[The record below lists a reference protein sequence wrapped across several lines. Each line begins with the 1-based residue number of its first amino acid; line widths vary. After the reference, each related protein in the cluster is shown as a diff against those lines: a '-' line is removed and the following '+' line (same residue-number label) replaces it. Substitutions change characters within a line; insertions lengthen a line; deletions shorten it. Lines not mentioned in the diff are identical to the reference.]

1 MPAALRSWQFKEAA
15 STVIAAVMTGV
26 FTIIAASSFA
36 SLIFTGPLQPFTGN
50 GIWLMLWT
58 AFIVGIVVALTSS
71 LRGVVAIPQDR
82 IAPIMAVLVAGV
94 IAQLPN
100 ATPEEQCRAAMAALT
115 MVSLITG
122 LILFLLGRLKMGDLL
137 QYIPYPVIGGF
148 LAGSGWLLSVG
159 AFRVLV
165 GHPLTLGSLPELL
178 SPGLALKWLPGLVF
192 GILLFFI
199 MKRAAHP
206 LVPAT
211 MLLGAIALFYLG
223 LALSGAS
230 LTEAREHGWLP
241 TTVAGQTITRF
252 PGYGPLGSVPWASL
266 AHQFNIIGTILLT
279 SVVSVLLTASAL
291 ELATR
296 QEVDINQ
303 ELRSAGF
310 ATSLASLG
318 GGMVGFH
325 SLSLSRL
332 AASMGAGNR
341 WVGALSGA
349 ICGLG
354 LLVGPSLIAFL
365 PKYVCGGL
373 LFFLG
378 FMFLWEWVVEARHKL
393 NRVDHAVVLLIL
405 GVIGTLGYTQGIITG
420 VVAAII
426 LFIHN
431 YSRVDVVTN
440 ALSGA
445 QLSSNVDR
453 PVRFAR
459 ELKEQGQS
467 IYILKLQGFIF
478 FGTAS
483 HLLDKI
489 RLRIANGAL
498 PPLRFVVLDFRRV
511 TGLDSSAMF
520 SLRKAEQMGQKRGF
534 TILICHASAELASEL
549 SYSEA
554 PANGAGNLRLYPDL
568 DHGLEICENEL
579 LKTMASAPRQELRL
593 TEQLQELWPKAA
605 NPAGLLPYLQRQ
617 EFPAQT
623 HLILQGDKSA
633 GLYFI
638 ESGHVTA
645 RLEFTD
651 GRTLRLRTMGPGTVV
666 GEISLFLGGVRTA
679 SVVTNEPC
687 VVYGL
692 TPAGLTRMEQADPA
706 LALAFHRFMVCLL
719 AERLTNS
726 TGTLRSLLE

>member
-1 MPAALRSWQFKEAA
+1 M
-15 STVIAAVMTGV
+15 IAAGMTGV

-36 SLIFTGPLQPFTGN
+36 SLIFAGPLQPFTGN

-58 AFIVGIVVALTSS
+58 AFIVGIVVALASS

-94 IAQLPN
+94 VAQMPN
-100 ATPEEQCRAAMAALT
+100 ASPEAQCRAAIAAITL
-115 MVSLITG
+115 VSLITG
-122 LILFLLGRLKMGDLL
+122 VILYLLGRLKMGDLL

-148 LAGSGWLLSVG
+148 LAGSGWLLAVG
-159 AFRVLV
+159 ALRVMV
-165 GHPLTLGSLPELL
+165 GHPITFAGLPELL
-178 SPGLALKWLPGLVF
+178 APGLVLKWIPGLIF
-192 GILLFFI
+192 GALLFVV
-199 MKRAAHP
+199 MKRASHP
-206 LVPAT
+206 LVPAV
-211 MLLGAIALFYLG
+211 MLLAAIALFYLG
-223 LALSGAS
+223 LGLSGTP
-230 LTEAREHGWLP
+230 LETARNQGWLP
-241 TTVAGQTITRF
+241 VAVTGHEISRF
-252 PGYGPLGSVPWASL
+252 PGYGPFADVPLAELGR
-266 AHQFNIIGTILLT
+266 QFNIIGTILLT

-303 ELRSAGF
+303 ELRAAGL
-310 ATSLASLG
+310 ATSLASAG

-332 AASMGAGNR
+332 ASSMGAANR

-349 ICGLG
+349 LCGLA
-354 LLVGPSLIAFL
+354 LLVGPSLISYL
-365 PKYVCGGL
+365 PRYLCGGL

-378 FMFLWEWVVEARHKL
+378 LMFLWEWVVEARRSL

-440 ALSGA
+440 VLSGA

-453 PVRFAR
+453 PVGLMR
-459 ELKEQGQS
+459 ELKERGQA

-483 HLLDKI
+483 HLLEKI
-489 RLRIANGAL
+489 RTRYAKTSLL
-498 PPLRFVVLDFRRV
+498 PLRFVVLDFRRV
-511 TGLDSSAMF
+511 TGLDSSAIF

-534 TILICHASAELASEL
+534 AIIICHASAELVSEL
-549 SYSEA
+549 HYSQEQL
-554 PANGAGNLRLYPDL
+554 NGNGSLRLYADL
-568 DHGLEICENEL
+568 DHGLEACENEL
-579 LKTMASAPRQELRL
+579 LRLPATDSRSPRRL
-593 TEQLQELWPKAA
+593 NEQLSALWPREAS
-605 NPAGLLPYLQRQ
+605 PAGLLPYLERQ

-623 HLILQGDKSA
+623 HLIVQGDKSC

-645 RLEFTD
+645 RLEFSD

-666 GEISLFLGGVRTA
+666 GEISLFLGGPRTA

-692 TPAGLTRMEQADPA
+692 TPAALARLEQAEPA

-726 TGTLRSLLE
+726 TSTLRSLLE

>member
-1 MPAALRSWQFKEAA
+1 MEGERLACRLAAREPRLEPPGREQRYICVTWANIMDSPAGNCNVCPLMVGALRSWQYKHAA
-15 STVIAAVMTGV
+15 STMIAAGMTGV

-36 SLIFTGPLQPFTGN
+36 SLIFAGPLQPFTGN

-58 AFIVGIVVALTSS
+58 ALVVGILVALTSS

-94 IAQLPN
+94 VGQMPN
-100 ATPEEQCRAAMAALT
+100 ASPEAQCRAAIAAIT

-122 LILFLLGRLKMGDLL
+122 VILYLLGRFKMGDLL

-148 LAGSGWLLSVG
+148 LAGSGWLLAVG
-159 AFRVLV
+159 ALRVMV
-165 GHPLTLGSLPELL
+165 GHAITLAGLPELFT
-178 SPGLALKWLPGLVF
+178 PDLALKWIPGLIF
-192 GILLFFI
+192 GSLLFVV
-199 MKRAAHP
+199 MKRASHP
-206 LVPAT
+206 LVPAA
-211 MLLGAIALFYLG
+211 MLLAAIALFYL
-223 LALSGAS
+223 ALFLYGSP
-230 LTEAREHGWLP
+230 LETARTHGWLP
-241 TTVAGQTITRF
+241 EAITGHEISRF
-252 PGYGPLGSVPWASL
+252 PGYGPFADIPWADL
-266 AHQFNIIGTILLT
+266 GRQFNIVGTILLT

-303 ELRSAGF
+303 ELRAAGI
-310 ATSLASLG
+310 ATSVAGVG

-332 AASMGAGNR
+332 ASSMGAGNR

-349 ICGLG
+349 LCGLA
-354 LLVGPSLIAFL
+354 LLVGPSLIGYI
-365 PKYVCGGL
+365 PRYVCGGL

-378 FMFLWEWVVEARHKL
+378 LMFLWEWVIEARHTL

-431 YSRVDVVTN
+431 YSRVDVVTST
-440 ALSGA
+440 LSGA

-453 PVRFAR
+453 PMRFVR
-459 ELKEQGQS
+459 ELKEQGQA

-483 HLLDKI
+483 HLLEKI
-489 RLRIANGAL
+489 RARYANASL

-511 TGLDSSAMF
+511 TGLDSSAIF

-534 TILICHASAELASEL
+534 AMILCHASPELVSEL

-554 PANGAGNLRLYPDL
+554 QLKGNGSLRLYPDL
-568 DHGLEICENEL
+568 DHGLEACENEL
-579 LKTMASAPRQELRL
+579 LKLLAACVPSPLQL
-593 TEQLQELWPKAA
+593 TGQLAELWPKSAS
-605 NPAGLLPYLQRQ
+605 PEGLLSYLERQ
-617 EFPAQT
+617 EFPAQA
-623 HLILQGDKSA
+623 HLIVQGDKSS

-638 ESGHVTA
+638 ESGQVTA
-645 RLEFTD
+645 RL
-651 GRTLRLRTMGPGTVV
+651 
-666 GEISLFLGGVRTA
+666 
-679 SVVTNEPC
+679 
-687 VVYGL
+687 
-692 TPAGLTRMEQADPA
+692 EQADPA

-726 TGTLRSLLE
+726 TSTLRSVLE

>member
-1 MPAALRSWQFKEAA
+1 
-15 STVIAAVMTGV
+15 MTGV

-36 SLIFTGPLQPFTGN
+36 SLIFVGPLQPFTGN
-50 GIWLMLWT
+50 GIWMMLWT
-58 AFIVGIVVALTSS
+58 AFVVGILVALSSS

-82 IAPIMAVLVAGV
+82 IAPILAVLVAGV
-94 IAQLPN
+94 VAQMP
-100 ATPEEQCRAAMAALT
+100 AASPEEQCRAAIAAIT
-115 MVSLITG
+115 TVSLITG
-122 LILFLLGRLKMGDLL
+122 VILYLLGRLKMGDLL

-148 LAGSGWLLSVG
+148 LAGSGWLLAVG
-159 AFRVLV
+159 ALRVMV
-165 GHPLTLGSLPELL
+165 GHPITLSGLAGLCAPGVVMKWI
-178 SPGLALKWLPGLVF
+178 PGLIF
-192 GILLFFI
+192 GALLFAV
-199 MKRAAHP
+199 MKRASHP
-206 LVPAT
+206 LIPAA
-211 MLLGAIALFYLG
+211 MLLVAIAIFYVSVAVSG
-223 LALSGAS
+223 LTLAS
-230 LTEAREHGWLP
+230 ARDQGWLP
-241 TTVAGQTITRF
+241 VAFNADAITRF
-252 PGYGPLGSVPWASL
+252 PGFGPFVGVPWETL
-266 AHQFNIIGTILLT
+266 GREFNIIGTILLT
-279 SVVSVLLTASAL
+279 SVVSVLLTSSAL

-303 ELRSAGF
+303 ELRSAGL
-310 ATSLASLG
+310 ATGLASLG

-332 AASMGAGNR
+332 ASSMGAGNR
-341 WVGALSGA
+341 WVGALTGG
-349 ICGLG
+349 ICGLA
-354 LLVGPSLIAFL
+354 LLVGPALIGYL

-378 FMFLWEWVVEARHKL
+378 LMFLWEWVVEARRTL

-440 ALSGA
+440 TLSGS

-453 PVRFAR
+453 PMRFVR
-459 ELKEQGQS
+459 ELKEQGQA

-483 HLLDKI
+483 HLIDKI
-489 RLRIANGAL
+489 RERYADTRL

-520 SLRKAEQMGQKRGF
+520 SLRKAEQLGQKRGF
-534 TILICHASAELASEL
+534 TLMLCHASPELVSEL
-549 SYSEA
+549 RYSEEKFQG
-554 PANGAGNLRLYPDL
+554 NGSLRLFPDL
-568 DHGLEICENEL
+568 DHGLEACENEL
-579 LKTMASAPRQELRL
+579 LKLVVINARPQLRL
-593 TEQLQELWPKAA
+593 AEQLAEMWPKDAS
-605 NPAGLLPYLQRQ
+605 PDGLLPYLERL
-617 EFPAQT
+617 EFPSQT
-623 HLILQGDKSA
+623 HLIRQGDPSN

-666 GEISLFLGGVRTA
+666 GEISLFLGGTRTA

-692 TPAGLTRMEQADPA
+692 SPDRLARLAEADPA

-726 TGTLRSLLE
+726 TGTLRSVLE

>member
-1 MPAALRSWQFKEAA
+1 
-15 STVIAAVMTGV
+15 MTGV

-36 SLIFTGPLQPFTGN
+36 SLIFAGPLQPFTGN
-50 GIWLMLWT
+50 AIWLMLWT
-58 AFIVGIVVALTSS
+58 ALIVGILVALTSS

-82 IAPIMAVLVAGV
+82 IAPIMAVLVAGIV
-94 IAQLPN
+94 GQMPN
-100 ATPEEQCRAAMAALT
+100 ASPEEQCRAAIAAIT
-115 MVSLITG
+115 VVSLITG
-122 LILFLLGRLKMGDLL
+122 VILYLLGRLKMGDLL

-148 LAGSGWLLSVG
+148 LAGSGWLLAVG
-159 AFRVLV
+159 ALRVMV
-165 GHPLTLGSLPELL
+165 GHGITIAGLPELFTPDL
-178 SPGLALKWLPGLVF
+178 ATKWIPGLIF
-192 GILLFFI
+192 GSLLFLV
-199 MKRAAHP
+199 MKRASHP

-211 MLLGAIALFYLG
+211 MLIGAIALFYLG
-223 LALSGAS
+223 LWLYGTP
-230 LTEAREHGWLP
+230 LETARNHGWLP
-241 TTVAGQTITRF
+241 VAVTGHEIARF
-252 PGYGPLGSVPWASL
+252 PGYGPFADIPWAEL
-266 AHQFNIIGTILLT
+266 GRQFNIIGTILLT

-303 ELRSAGF
+303 ELRAAGL
-310 ATSLASLG
+310 ATSLASVG

-332 AASMGAGNR
+332 ASSMGAGNR
-341 WVGALSGA
+341 WVGALSGG
-349 ICGLG
+349 ICGLA
-354 LLVGPSLIAFL
+354 LLMGPSLIGYL
-365 PKYVCGGL
+365 PRYVCGGL

-378 FMFLWEWVVEARHKL
+378 LMFLWEWVIEARRSL

-440 ALSGA
+440 TLSGA

-453 PVRFAR
+453 PVRFVR
-459 ELKEQGQS
+459 ELKEQGQA

-483 HLLDKI
+483 HLLEKI
-489 RLRIANGAL
+489 RTRFANPKL
-498 PPLRFVVLDFRRV
+498 SPLRFVVLDFRRV
-511 TGLDSSAMF
+511 TGLDSSAIF

-534 TILICHASAELASEL
+534 VIILCHASAELVSEL
-549 SYSEA
+549 RYSEEKFDG
-554 PANGAGNLRLYPDL
+554 NGSLRLYPDL
-568 DHGLEICENEL
+568 DHGLEACENEL
-579 LKTMASAPRQELRL
+579 LKLEGVSPRPELQL
-593 TEQLQELWPKAA
+593 TDQLTELWPK
-605 NPAGLLPYLQRQ
+605 NVSPAGLLPYLERQ
-617 EFPAQT
+617 EFPAQA
-623 HLILQGDKSA
+623 HLIVQSEKSS

-666 GEISLFLGGVRTA
+666 GEISLFLGGPRTA
-679 SVVTNEPC
+679 AVVTNEPC

-692 TPAGLTRMEQADPA
+692 TPAGLARLEQADPL

-726 TGTLRSLLE
+726 TGTLRSVLE

>member
-1 MPAALRSWQFKEAA
+1 MVGAIRSWQFRHAA
-15 STVIAAVMTGV
+15 STMIAAGMTGV

-36 SLIFTGPLQPFTGN
+36 SLIFAGPLQPFTGN

-58 AFIVGIVVALTSS
+58 AFIVGIVVALASS

-94 IAQLPN
+94 VAQMPN
-100 ATPEEQCRAAMAALT
+100 ASPEAQCRAAIAAITL
-115 MVSLITG
+115 VSLITG
-122 LILFLLGRLKMGDLL
+122 VILYLLGRLKMGDLL

-148 LAGSGWLLSVG
+148 LAGSGWLLAVG
-159 AFRVLV
+159 ALRVMV
-165 GHPLTLGSLPELL
+165 GHPITFAGLPELL
-178 SPGLALKWLPGLVF
+178 APGLVLKWIPGLIF
-192 GILLFFI
+192 GALLFVV
-199 MKRAAHP
+199 MKRASHP
-206 LVPAT
+206 LVPAV
-211 MLLGAIALFYLG
+211 MLLAAIALFYLG
-223 LALSGAS
+223 LGLSGTP
-230 LTEAREHGWLP
+230 LETARNQGWLP
-241 TTVAGQTITRF
+241 VAVTGHEISRF
-252 PGYGPLGSVPWASL
+252 PGYGPFADVPLAELGR
-266 AHQFNIIGTILLT
+266 QFNIIGTILLT

-303 ELRSAGF
+303 ELRAAGL
-310 ATSLASLG
+310 ATSLASAG

-332 AASMGAGNR
+332 ASSMGAANR

-349 ICGLG
+349 LCGLA
-354 LLVGPSLIAFL
+354 LLVGPSLISYL
-365 PKYVCGGL
+365 PRYLCGGL

-378 FMFLWEWVVEARHKL
+378 LMFLWEWVVEARRSL

-440 ALSGA
+440 VLSGA
-445 QLSSNVDR
+445 QLTSNVDR
-453 PVRFAR
+453 PVRFMR
-459 ELKEQGQS
+459 ELKEQGQA

-483 HLLDKI
+483 HLLEKI
-489 RLRIANGAL
+489 RTRYAKTSLL
-498 PPLRFVVLDFRRV
+498 PLRFVVLDFRRV
-511 TGLDSSAMF
+511 TGLDSSAIF

-534 TILICHASAELASEL
+534 AIIICHASAELVSEL
-549 SYSEA
+549 HYSQEQL
-554 PANGAGNLRLYPDL
+554 NGNGSLRLYADL
-568 DHGLEICENEL
+568 DHGLEACENEL
-579 LKTMASAPRQELRL
+579 LRLPATDSRSPRRL
-593 TEQLQELWPKAA
+593 NEQLSALWPREAS
-605 NPAGLLPYLQRQ
+605 PAGLLPYLERQ

-623 HLILQGDKSA
+623 HLIVQGDKSC

-645 RLEFTD
+645 RLEFSD

-666 GEISLFLGGVRTA
+666 GEISLFLGGPRTA

-692 TPAGLTRMEQADPA
+692 NPDGLARLEQADPA

-726 TGTLRSLLE
+726 TSTLRSLLE

>member
-1 MPAALRSWQFKEAA
+1 M
-15 STVIAAVMTGV
+15 IAAGMTGV

-36 SLIFTGPLQPFTGN
+36 SLIFAGPLQPFAGN

-58 AFIVGIVVALTSS
+58 ALVVGIMVAVASS

-94 IAQLPN
+94 VGQMPN
-100 ATPEEQCRAAMAALT
+100 ASPEAQCRAAIAAITL
-115 MVSLITG
+115 VSLLTG
-122 LILFLLGRLKMGDLL
+122 VILYLLGRLKMGDML

-148 LAGSGWLLSVG
+148 LAGSGWLLAVG
-159 AFRVLV
+159 ALRVMV
-165 GHPLTLGSLPELL
+165 GHAITIADLPELFL
-178 SPGLALKWLPGLVF
+178 PVEAMKWLPGLIF
-192 GILLFFI
+192 GSLLLLV
-199 MKRAAHP
+199 MKRASHP
-206 LVPAT
+206 LVPAI
-211 MLLGAIALFYLG
+211 MLLAAIALFYFG
-223 LALSGAS
+223 LWLYGTP
-230 LTEAREHGWLP
+230 LETARNHGWLP
-241 TTVAGQTITRF
+241 EAITGHEISRF
-252 PGYGPLGSVPWASL
+252 PGYGPFADVPWTEL
-266 AHQFNIIGTILLT
+266 GRQVNIIGTILLT

-303 ELRSAGF
+303 ELRAAGL
-310 ATSLASLG
+310 ATSVAALG

-332 AASMGAGNR
+332 ASSMGAGNR
-341 WVGALSGA
+341 WVGALSGGL
-349 ICGLG
+349 CGLA
-354 LLVGPSLIAFL
+354 LVVSPAVIGYL
-365 PKYVCGGL
+365 PRYVCGGL

-378 FMFLWEWVVEARHKL
+378 LMFLWEWVIEARRSL

-440 ALSGA
+440 TLSGA
-445 QLSSNVDR
+445 QLTSNVDR
-453 PVRFAR
+453 PVRFVR
-459 ELKEQGQS
+459 ELKEHGEA

-483 HLLDKI
+483 HLLEKI
-489 RLRIANGAL
+489 RARYTHSKLS
-498 PPLRFVVLDFRRV
+498 PLRFVVLDFRRV
-511 TGLDSSAMF
+511 TGLDSSAIF

-534 TILICHASAELASEL
+534 VIIICHASAELVSEL
-549 SYSEA
+549 RYSEEQLD
-554 PANGAGNLRLYPDL
+554 GSGRLRLYADL
-568 DHGLEICENEL
+568 DHGLEACENEL
-579 LKTMASAPRQELRL
+579 LKSTSASSRPQLHL
-593 TEQLQELWPKAA
+593 IEQLTELWPKSIS
-605 NPAGLLPYLQRQ
+605 PAGLLPYLQRQ

-623 HLILQGDKSA
+623 HLIVQGDASS

-666 GEISLFLGGVRTA
+666 GEISMFLGGTRTA

-692 TPAGLTRMEQADPA
+692 TADRLARLEQADPA

-726 TGTLRSLLE
+726 TGTLRSVLE

>member
-1 MPAALRSWQFKEAA
+1 MVGAFRSSQSKHAA
-15 STVIAAVMTGV
+15 STIIAAGMTGV

-36 SLIFTGPLQPFTGN
+36 SLIFAGPLQPFAGN

-58 AFIVGIVVALTSS
+58 AFIVGILMALTSS

-94 IAQLPN
+94 VSQMPN
-100 ATPEEQCRAAMAALT
+100 AIPVEQCRAAIASITL
-115 MVSLITG
+115 VSLLTG
-122 LILFLLGRLKMGDLL
+122 VVLYLVGRFKMGDLL

-148 LAGSGWLLSVG
+148 LAGSGWLLAVG
-159 AFRVLV
+159 ALRVMV
-165 GHPLTLGSLPELL
+165 GHPITLAWLPEIFM
-178 SPGLALKWLPGLVF
+178 PGLVLKWMPGLMF
-192 GILLFFI
+192 GSLLLVV

-211 MLLGAIALFYLG
+211 MLLAAIALFYVA
-223 LALSGAS
+223 LALSGTP
-230 LTEAREHGWLP
+230 LETARAHGWLP
-241 TTVAGQTITRF
+241 VAVTSHDLARF
-252 PGYGPLGSVPWASL
+252 PGYGPFADIPWTDLGR
-266 AHQFNIIGTILLT
+266 QFNIIGTILLT
-279 SVVSVLLTASAL
+279 SVVSILLTASAL

-303 ELRSAGF
+303 ELRSAGL
-310 ATSLASLG
+310 ATSVASMG

-332 AASMGAGNR
+332 AHSMGADNR
-341 WVGALSGA
+341 WVGALSGGL
-349 ICGLG
+349 CGLA
-354 LLVGPSLIAFL
+354 LLVGPSLIGYL
-365 PKYVCGGL
+365 PQYVCGGL

-378 FMFLWEWVVEARHKL
+378 LMFLWEWVVEARRSL
-393 NRVDHAVVLLIL
+393 NRVDRAVVLLIL

-440 ALSGA
+440 TLSGA
-445 QLSSNVDR
+445 QLTSNVDR
-453 PVRFAR
+453 PMRFVR
-459 ELKEQGQS
+459 ELKESGQA

-483 HLLDKI
+483 HLLEKI
-489 RLRIANGAL
+489 RARYANPKL

-511 TGLDSSAMF
+511 TGLDSSAIF

-534 TILICHASAELASEL
+534 VIILCHASAELVSEL
-549 SYSEA
+549 RYSEEQLDG
-554 PANGAGNLRLYPDL
+554 NGSLRLYPDL
-568 DHGLEICENEL
+568 DHGLEACENEM
-579 LKTMASAPRQELRL
+579 LKPASVSSPPQLRL
-593 TEQLQELWPKAA
+593 VEQLNELWPKSV
-605 NPAGLLPYLQRQ
+605 NPARLLPFLERQ
-617 EFPAQT
+617 EFPAQA
-623 HLILQGDKSA
+623 HLIIQGETSN

-666 GEISLFLGGVRTA
+666 GEISLFLGGPRTA

-692 TPAGLTRMEQADPA
+692 SPAGLERLEQEDPP
-706 LALAFHRFMVCLL
+706 LALAFHRFAVCLL

-726 TGTLRSLLE
+726 TGTLRSVLE

>member
-1 MPAALRSWQFKEAA
+1 MQFKQAS

-36 SLIFTGPLQPFTGN
+36 ALIFAGPLQPFTGN

-58 AFIVGIVVALTSS
+58 AFIVGSLVALTSS
-71 LRGVVAIPQDR
+71 LQGVVAIPQDR
-82 IAPIMAVLVAGV
+82 IAPILAVMVAGV
-94 IAQLPN
+94 VAQLPT
-100 ATPEEQCRAAMAALT
+100 ASPEEQCRAAIACLAL
-115 MVSLITG
+115 VSLITG
-122 LILFLLGRLKMGDLL
+122 VILYLLGRFKMGDLL

-148 LAGSGWLLSVG
+148 LAGSGWLLAVG
-159 AFRVLV
+159 AFRVMV
-165 GHPLTLGSLPELL
+165 GHPITFAGLPELL
-178 SPGLALKWLPGLVF
+178 EPGLVMKWIPGLVF
-192 GILLFFI
+192 GAVLFAV

-206 LVPAT
+206 LIPAT
-211 MLLGAIALFYLG
+211 MLLVAIALFYIV
-223 LALSGAS
+223 LALAGSS
-230 LTEAREHGWLP
+230 LAAARDHDWLP
-241 TTVAGQTITRF
+241 ATVHGLEISRF
-252 PGYGPLGSVPWASL
+252 PGYGPFDPIPWLALG
-266 AHQFNIIGTILLT
+266 HEFNIICTILIT

-303 ELRSAGF
+303 ELRAAGL
-310 ATSLASLG
+310 ATSVASAG

-332 AASMGAGNR
+332 AASMGASNR
-341 WVGALSGA
+341 WVGVLSGG
-349 ICGLG
+349 ICGLA
-354 LLVGPSLIAFL
+354 LLVGPSLISYL
-365 PKYVCGGL
+365 PRYVCGGL

-378 FMFLWEWVVEARHKL
+378 LMFLWEWVVEGRHTL
-393 NRVDHAVVLLIL
+393 NRVDYAVVLLIL
-405 GVIGTLGYTQGIITG
+405 GVIGALGYTQGIITG

-440 ALSGA
+440 TLSGA

-453 PVRFAR
+453 PVRFVR
-459 ELKEQGQS
+459 ELKEQGQA

-489 RLRIANGAL
+489 RARLANAAL

-511 TGLDSSAMF
+511 TGLDSSAIF

-534 TILICHASAELASEL
+534 TMIICHASAELVSEL
-549 SYSEA
+549 SYSEG
-554 PANGAGNLRLYPDL
+554 PQNGNGNGRLRLYPDL
-568 DHGLEICENEL
+568 DHGLEACENEL
-579 LKTMASAPRQELRL
+579 LTAVSAKTRPQLRL
-593 TEQLQELWPKAA
+593 TEQLAELWPKDAS
-605 NPAGLLPYLQRQ
+605 PDGLLPYLERQ

-623 HLILQGDKSA
+623 HLILQGTKSN
-633 GLYFI
+633 GLFFI
-638 ESGHVTA
+638 ESGQVTA

-666 GEISLFLGGVRTA
+666 GEISLFIGGPRTA

-687 VVYGL
+687 VVFGL
-692 TPAGLTRMEQADPA
+692 TPASLARMEQADPT

>member
-1 MPAALRSWQFKEAA
+1 MVPSQMFPW
-15 STVIAAVMTGV
+15 
-26 FTIIAASSFA
+26 
-36 SLIFTGPLQPFTGN
+36 
-50 GIWLMLWT
+50 
-58 AFIVGIVVALTSS
+58 
-71 LRGVVAIPQDR
+71 
-82 IAPIMAVLVAGV
+82 
-94 IAQLPN
+94 PN
-100 ATPEEQCRAAMAALT
+100 WA
-115 MVSLITG
+115 
-122 LILFLLGRLKMGDLL
+122 
-137 QYIPYPVIGGF
+137 
-148 LAGSGWLLSVG
+148 
-159 AFRVLV
+159 
-165 GHPLTLGSLPELL
+165 
-178 SPGLALKWLPGLVF
+178 
-192 GILLFFI
+192 
-199 MKRAAHP
+199 
-206 LVPAT
+206 
-211 MLLGAIALFYLG
+211 
-223 LALSGAS
+223 AS
-230 LTEAREHGWLP
+230 LTLSAP
-241 TTVAGQTITRF
+241 F
-252 PGYGPLGSVPWASL
+252 CSP
-266 AHQFNIIGTILLT
+266 
-279 SVVSVLLTASAL
+279 AL

-303 ELRSAGF
+303 ELRAAGL
-310 ATSLASLG
+310 ATSLASAG

-332 AASMGAGNR
+332 ASSMGAANR

-349 ICGLG
+349 LCGLA
-354 LLVGPSLIAFL
+354 LLVGPSLISYL
-365 PKYVCGGL
+365 PRYLCGGL

-378 FMFLWEWVVEARHKL
+378 LMFLWEWVVEARRSL

-440 ALSGA
+440 VLSGA

-453 PVRFAR
+453 PVGLMR
-459 ELKEQGQS
+459 ELKERGQA

-483 HLLDKI
+483 HLLEKI
-489 RLRIANGAL
+489 RTRYAKTSLL
-498 PPLRFVVLDFRRV
+498 PLRFVVLDFRRV
-511 TGLDSSAMF
+511 TGLDSSAIF

-534 TILICHASAELASEL
+534 AIIICHASAELVSEL
-549 SYSEA
+549 HYSQEQL
-554 PANGAGNLRLYPDL
+554 NGNGSLRLYADL
-568 DHGLEICENEL
+568 DHGLEACENEL
-579 LKTMASAPRQELRL
+579 LRLPATDSRSPRRL
-593 TEQLQELWPKAA
+593 NEQLSALWPREAS
-605 NPAGLLPYLQRQ
+605 PAGLLPYLERQ

-623 HLILQGDKSA
+623 HLIVQGDKSC

-645 RLEFTD
+645 RLEFSD

-666 GEISLFLGGVRTA
+666 GEISLFLGGPRTA

-692 TPAGLTRMEQADPA
+692 TPAALARLEQAEPA

-726 TGTLRSLLE
+726 TSTLRSLLE

>member
-1 MPAALRSWQFKEAA
+1 MVGASKSGQSRHAA
-15 STVIAAVMTGV
+15 STMIAAGMTGV

-36 SLIFTGPLQPFTGN
+36 ALIFAGPLQPFTGN

-58 AFIVGIVVALTSS
+58 AFVVGILVALTSS

-94 IAQLPN
+94 VGQMPN
-100 ATPEEQCRAAMAALT
+100 ASPEAQCRAAIAALT
-115 MVSLITG
+115 LVSLLTG
-122 LILFLLGRLKMGDLL
+122 VVLYLLGRFKMGDLL

-148 LAGSGWLLSVG
+148 LAGSGWLLAVG
-159 AFRVLV
+159 ALRVMV
-165 GHPLTLGSLPELL
+165 GHSLTLASVPELFTPEQATKWI
-178 SPGLALKWLPGLVF
+178 PGLIFGTLLLVV
-192 GILLFFI
+192 
-199 MKRAAHP
+199 MKRASHP

-211 MLLGAIALFYLG
+211 MLLAAIGLFYLG
-223 LALSGAS
+223 LALCGTP
-230 LTEAREHGWLP
+230 LETARSHGWLP
-241 TTVAGQTITRF
+241 VAVTSHDISRF
-252 PGYGPLGSVPWASL
+252 PGYGPFADIPWADL
-266 AHQFNIIGTILLT
+266 GRQFNIIGTILLT

-303 ELRSAGF
+303 ELRAAGL
-310 ATSLASLG
+310 ATSLASMG

-332 AASMGAGNR
+332 ASSMGAANR
-341 WVGALSGA
+341 WVGAISGA
-349 ICGLG
+349 VCGLA
-354 LLVGPSLIAFL
+354 LLVGPSLIGYI
-365 PKYVCGGL
+365 PCYVCGGL

-378 FMFLWEWVVEARHKL
+378 LMFLWEWVIAARRSL

-440 ALSGA
+440 TLSGA
-445 QLSSNVDR
+445 QLTSNVDR
-453 PVRFAR
+453 PVRFVR
-459 ELKEQGQS
+459 ELKEAGQA

-483 HLLDKI
+483 HLLEKI
-489 RLRIANGAL
+489 RTRYANSKL
-498 PPLRFVVLDFRRV
+498 SPLRFVVLDFRRV
-511 TGLDSSAMF
+511 TGLDSSAIF

-534 TILICHASAELASEL
+534 VIILCHASAELVSEL
-549 SYSEA
+549 HYSQEQLDG
-554 PANGAGNLRLYPDL
+554 NGSLRLYPDL
-568 DHGLEICENEL
+568 DHGLEACENEM
-579 LKTMASAPRQELRL
+579 LKLAPASSQPGLRL
-593 TEQLQELWPKAA
+593 VDQLAELWPKHV
-605 NPAGLLPYLQRQ
+605 NPAGLLPYLERQ
-617 EFPAQT
+617 EFPAQA
-623 HLILQGDKSA
+623 HLIVQGETSN

-666 GEISLFLGGVRTA
+666 GEISLFLGGPRTA

-692 TPAGLTRMEQADPA
+692 TPANLVRLEQADPA

-726 TGTLRSLLE
+726 TGTLRSMLE